1 MITSH
6 ESLGEATA
14 APATPGPSP
23 PTQEAPGPGE
33 TSTEAENNIP
43 LRGNTRRHWLS
54 SGINTARREL
64 RVLLLR
70 ALLQVIEDSP
80 TNNAD
85 IIWEDFRARLIRTGQ
100 FRNGT
105 SADFDIGAA
114 WMFAFQE
121 PPRAH
126 IRSLA
131 AGGERVVRNMMEDA
145 ERDE

>member
-1 MITSH
+1 M
-6 ESLGEATA
+6 
-14 APATPGPSP
+14 
-23 PTQEAPGPGE
+23 PGE
-33 TSTEAENNIP
+33 PSTEANNNIP
-43 LRGNTRRHWLS
+43 LRSNTRRHWLS

-70 ALLQVIEDSP
+70 ALLQVFEDSP

-85 IIWEDFRARLIRTGQ
+85 VIWEEFRARLIRTGQ
-100 FRNGT
+100 FRDGT
-105 SADFDIGAA
+105 GSDFDIGAA

-131 AGGERVVRNMMEDA
+131 MGGERVIRNMMEGA
-145 ERDE
+145 EQDE